1 MALPFRRRPWRP
13 GILLESWGSVPVAID
28 TQHLM
33 NDTSKLSN
41 PPSDDSRYR
50 QLIEAVTDYAI
61 YMLDANGF
69 VTSWNPGAQRF
80 KGYTAAEI
88 LGGHFSQFYAEEDRL
103 AGKPARALATA
114 AREGK
119 FEGEGWR
126 LRKDG
131 SRFWAHVVID
141 PIRDSAG
148 QLVGYAKITRDLTER
163 RAAEETLRRSQEQ
176 FRLLVQGV
184 TDYAIYM
191 LDREGLITSWNA
203 GAARIKGYSEAEII
217 GRHFS
222 LFYRPEDS
230 SEGQPMAALRNA
242 EREGRFES
250 EGWRVRKDGSQFWAN
265 VVVDPIR
272 DDTGEI
278 IGFAK
283 VTRDVTAKRDA
294 QLALQ
299 MAQESLFQSQKLD
312 AIGQL
317 TGGVA
322 HDFNNLLTVII
333 SSLEIVRR
341 RMPPDGKLEGLI
353 ENAAKAAKR
362 GASLTQRMLS
372 FARRQDLNPEPVDV
386 VSLLLEMSDLLERSL
401 GPTITIHM
409 PELRPMKP
417 VLVDP
422 NQLELAVLNLAV
434 NARDAMPD
442 GGSVS
447 IAVDEQTS
455 TAAEP
460 LLAPGSYVRITVR
473 DEGEGMNA
481 ETLAR
486 ATEPFFTTKGVGK
499 GTGLG
504 LSMIQGLAT
513 QSGGQFVL
521 KSQPGQGTTAE
532 LWLPTAELVLSQ
544 PKAMGRR
551 EANQIAMLPLVVLVV
566 DDDELVLE
574 TTRAMLEELGHT
586 ALTATSGPGAL
597 DRLRDSPEVQL
608 VLTDHAMPVMSG
620 AELIEAIRQRHP
632 GLGVVLAS
640 GYAELATALPPS
652 VVKIAKP
659 FDQTSLERALALAS
673 AEARRHVS
681 WDD

>member
-1 MALPFRRRPWRP
+1 M
-13 GILLESWGSVPVAID
+13 S
-28 TQHLM
+28 
-33 NDTSKLSN
+33 DTSNLSN
-41 PPSDDSRYR
+41 PPPDDSRYR
-50 QLIEAVTDYAI
+50 LLIEAVTDYAI

-88 LGGHFSQFYAEEDRL
+88 IGGHFSQFYVEKERL
-103 AGKPARALATA
+103 AGMPARSLATA

-131 SRFWAHVVID
+131 TRFWAHVVID
-141 PIRDSAG
+141 PIKDAAG
-148 QLVGYAKITRDLTER
+148 HLIGYVKITRDLTER
-163 RAAEETLRRSQEQ
+163 RAAEESLRRSQEQ

-191 LDREGLITSWNA
+191 LDLEGRITSWNA
-203 GAARIKGYSEAEII
+203 GAARIKGYTEAEII
-217 GRHFS
+217 GQHFS
-222 LFYRPEDS
+222 VFYRPEDS
-230 SEGQPMAALRNA
+230 SQGEPAAALQNA
-242 EREGRFES
+242 AREGRFES

-283 VTRDVTAKRDA
+283 VTRDVTARRDA

-299 MAQESLFQSQKLD
+299 AAQESLFQSQKLD

-341 RMPPDGKLEGLI
+341 RMPPDRKLEGLI
-353 ENAAKAAKR
+353 ENATKAARR
-362 GASLTQRMLS
+362 GSSLTQRMLS
-372 FARRQDLNPEPVDV
+372 FARRQDLKPEPVDV
-386 VSLLLEMSDLLERSL
+386 IPLLLEMSGLLRGSL
-401 GPTITIHM
+401 GPTVVVHM
-409 PELRPMKP
+409 PAPAAMKP

-434 NARDAMPD
+434 NARDAMPN
-442 GGSVS
+442 GGSVT
-447 IAVDEQTS
+447 ITVDEQAS
-455 TAAEP
+455 TAEH
-460 LLAPGSYVRITVR
+460 LQLSPGSYVRIAVR
-473 DEGEGMNA
+473 DEGLGMDA
-481 ETLAR
+481 ATLAR
-486 ATEPFFTTKGVGK
+486 ATEPFFTTKGIGK

-521 KSQPGQGTTAE
+521 KSQPDRGTTAE
-532 LWLPTAELVLSQ
+532 LWLPTAESVASIPEVASPMETRLV
-544 PKAMGRR
+544 ATR
-551 EANQIAMLPLVVLVV
+551 PLVVLVV

-586 ALTATSGPGAL
+586 VLTATSGSGAL
-597 DRLRDSPEVQL
+597 DRLRDRPEVQL
-608 VLTDHAMPVMSG
+608 VLTDHAMPAMSG
-620 AELIEAIRQRHP
+620 AELIEAIRRGHP
-632 GLGVVLAS
+632 SLAVVLAS

-659 FDQTSLERALALAS
+659 FDQASLEHAVALAA
-673 AEARRHVS
+673 AHARRKTA
-681 WDD
+681 WDDDTDLLLSRG

>member
-1 MALPFRRRPWRP
+1 V
-13 GILLESWGSVPVAID
+13 GHVPAAIHAQD
-28 TQHLM
+28 LM
-33 NDTSKLSN
+33 NDSSNFSN

-141 PIRDSAG
+141 PIRDPAG
-148 QLVGYAKITRDLTER
+148 QLIGYAKITRDLTER

-191 LDREGLITSWNA
+191 LDRDGRVTSWNA
-203 GAARIKGYSEAEII
+203 GAARIKGYTEAEII

-230 SEGQPMAALRNA
+230 SQGQPMTALRNA

-294 QLALQ
+294 QMALQ
-299 MAQESLFQSQKLD
+299 VAQESLFQSQKLD

-341 RMPPDGKLEGLI
+341 RMPPDAKLEGLI

-372 FARRQDLNPEPVDV
+372 FARRQNLNPEPVDV

-409 PELRPMKP
+409 PERAPMKP

-434 NARDAMPD
+434 NARDAMPE
-442 GGSVS
+442 GGTVS
-447 IAVDEQTS
+447 ITVDEQAS
-455 TAAEP
+455 SAAQP
-460 LLAPGSYVRITVR
+460 QLAPGSYVRIAVR
-473 DEGEGMNA
+473 DQGQGMDA
-481 ETLAR
+481 ATLAR

-513 QSGGQFVL
+513 QSGGHFVL
-521 KSQPGQGTTAE
+521 KSEPGQGTTAE
-532 LWLPTAELVLSQ
+532 LWLPISEAAVSD
-544 PKAMGRR
+544 PKAAGRKPAR
-551 EANQIAMLPLVVLVV
+551 QWATLPLVVLVV

-574 TTRAMLEELGHT
+574 STRAMLEELGHT
-586 ALTATSGPGAL
+586 VLTATSGLGAL
-597 DRLRDSPEVQL
+597 DRLRDRPEVQL

-620 AELIEAIRQRHP
+620 AELIEAIRQQHP

-659 FDQTSLERALALAS
+659 FDQPALERALALAS
-673 AEARRHVS
+673 ADARRKAG
-681 WDD
+681 WGD